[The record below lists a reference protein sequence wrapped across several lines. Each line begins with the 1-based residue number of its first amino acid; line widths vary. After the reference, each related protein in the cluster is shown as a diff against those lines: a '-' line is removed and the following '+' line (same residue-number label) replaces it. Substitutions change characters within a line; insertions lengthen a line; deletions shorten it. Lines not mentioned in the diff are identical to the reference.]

1 MTYAHRFV
9 LTLTFALSVPSMSR
23 AQDAG
28 GILQDYAMNSW
39 TEKDGLPS
47 SRITAIAQTA
57 DEYIWLGTNAGLVR
71 FDGVKFLPW
80 KELSD
85 APLPARR
92 VWALRVSRDGS
103 LWVGFTTPGG
113 ISRIKD

>member
-1 MTYAHRFV
+1 MAYLFRSI
-9 LTLTFALSVPSMSR
+9 LTLVITMSVPAVSI

-47 SRITAIAQTA
+47 SRIAAIAQTA
-57 DEYIWLGTNAGLVR
+57 DEYLWLGTGAGLVR
-71 FDGVKFLPW
+71 FDGVKFLAW

-92 VWALRVSRDGS
+92 VWALCASRDGS
-103 LWVGFTTPGG
+103 
-113 ISRIKD
+113 